1 MGRPLTPWLPAQK
14 TSSGPNLSCPG
25 EVEEIGL
32 TPLPRLQGT
41 VASFIFT
48 GSLGVRVRPF
58 GNNVDP
64 GPCKYTHKD
73 SLCWL
78 VSGEARQHQKME
90 VEASGFLQR
99 KTRSEPFVP
108 EVTQLRSTNAP
119 TASPS
124 ESFLN
129 PTVPPPQPRKCS
141 LSSYCL
147 CQLTPPPAP
156 RPL

>member
-32 TPLPRLQGT
+32 TLLPRLQGT

-90 VEASGFLQR
+90 VEASGFLQNQGAS
-99 KTRSEPFVP
+99 RSF
-108 EVTQLRSTNAP
+108 LRLPSCEARNAP

-147 CQLTPPPAP
+147 CQLTPSPAP